1 MGNLT
6 GFDASNVEPTQAFEP
21 LPNGV
26 YDVVIVESDYKA
38 NKKGNGHNLHLTFQV
53 LSGKYQNRK
62 LWDVLCVDNPSPQA
76 RQIAQGHL
84 SAICRAV
91 GVMNPNDSVE
101 LHDKP
106 LKAVV
111 KCVKQD
117 DGSFQNEIGG
127 YKSRH
132 EGGPA
137 TNGAATAPQT
147 APPQTTT
154 QLMTTPSSVAGNG
167 GAPRNPFQR

>member
-6 GFDASNVEPTQAFEP
+6 GFNANNVEPTQAFEP

-26 YDVVIVESDYKA
+26 YDAVLIRSELKP
-38 NKKGNGHNLHLTFQV
+38 NKKGNGNNLHLTFQI

-62 LWDVLCVDNPSPQA
+62 LWDVLCVDNPSAQA

-91 GVMNPNDSVE
+91 GNHTPNDSSE

-106 LKAVV
+106 LKIVV

-117 DGSFQNEIGG
+117 DGSYQNEISG
-127 YKSRH
+127 YRARH

-137 TNGAATAPQT
+137 TNGSPTTQPTQQATVSQM
-147 APPQTTT
+147 TT
-154 QLMTTPSSVAGNG
+154 QLMTTPSSG